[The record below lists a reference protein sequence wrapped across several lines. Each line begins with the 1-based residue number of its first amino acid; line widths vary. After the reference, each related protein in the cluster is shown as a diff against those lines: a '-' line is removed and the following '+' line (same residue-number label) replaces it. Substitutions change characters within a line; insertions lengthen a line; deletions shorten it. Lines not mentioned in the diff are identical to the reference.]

1 MELSNL
7 TWLWLWCHGVVL
19 FWQYLISRFDGW
31 WHHRY
36 MAGGVAVAWY
46 IATFG
51 LIFITGY
58 PPLLQAAA
66 AAVTLYLI
74 VNAAR
79 LWANRFNPTYLRH
92 AVFLNAWVLTLLLG
106 ILAGGYE
113 LAKLVQWHDGRAG
126 LGFLLSVSAATGL
139 FLVWQTYR
147 SLRRYRAGAI
157 TPVVK
162 ERELPTVTLAIPA
175 RNETHALEET
185 LSLAVKSDYPKLE
198 IVVLDDCSQDQTAQV
213 IRSFAHDGVRFVQ
226 GKAPADGW
234 LGKNYACQ
242 VLAEEASGEIIIFA
256 GVDTHFEDQSISLM
270 VSYMLRQKA
279 EMVSVLPIRSA
290 FDFWPTFLEQ
300 LRNFWQIALPITSR
314 RLPISNPCWM
324 IWADSL
330 RRIGGFASVRNSIF
344 PEYHFARA
352 LQQKHG
358 YRFIFSD
365 VQTEVTTRKRLS
377 SQASTATRTFY
388 PMLKRRPAWVCAAT
402 FFLLAVAITPFG
414 VLLSQFWVWRFDIL
428 GIVSAVA
435 VLSFTV
441 AHVAVLRHTNPKG
454 WIVGLVN
461 FPLLIVLDSLLFNWS
476 MLAFEFGE
484 VNWKGRNVCYPIIET
499 FPKRDFLAQL
509 DHKSD
514 RHS

>member
-1 MELSNL
+1 M
-7 TWLWLWCHGVVL
+7 VL
-19 FWQYLISRFDGW
+19 FWQYLVCRIEGL

-36 MAGGVAVAWY
+36 AAGGVAVAWY

-58 PPLLQAAA
+58 PLLIEIA
-66 AAVTLYLI
+66 AAVITLYLI
-74 VNAAR
+74 ANASR
-79 LWANRFNPTYLRH
+79 LWANRFNPAYLRR
-92 AVFLNAWVLTLLLG
+92 AVFLNAWILTLLLA
-106 ILAGGYE
+106 LLSAGYE
-113 LAKLVQWHDGRAG
+113 MAKLLGWHDGRTG
-126 LGFLLSVSAATGL
+126 LGFLLSVSVATGL
-139 FLVWQTYR
+139 FLVWQARR
-147 SLRRYRAGAI
+147 SLKRYQPGVI

-226 GKAPADGW
+226 GKVPAEGW

-242 VLAEEASGEIIIFA
+242 VLAEEASGDIIIFA
-256 GVDTHFEDQSISLM
+256 GVDTHLEDQSITMM
-270 VSYMLRQKA
+270 VSYMLHQKA
-279 EMVSVLPIRSA
+279 EMLSVLPVRSA

-324 IWADSL
+324 IRADSL
-330 RRIGGFASVRNSIF
+330 RRIGGFAAVKNSIF

-352 LQQKHG
+352 LQDKNG
-358 YRFIFSD
+358 YRFILSD
-365 VQTEVTTRKRLS
+365 SQTEVTTRKRLS
-377 SQASTATRTFY
+377 SQVDTATRTFY
-388 PMLKRRPAWVCAAT
+388 PILKRRPAWVCIAT
-402 FFLLAVAITPFG
+402 FFLLAVTIIPFAV
-414 VLLSQFWVWRFDIL
+414 VLWQFWFWRFDIL
-428 GIVSAVA
+428 GALAAVA
-435 VLSFTV
+435 ALSFIT
-441 AHVAVLRHTNPKG
+441 AHVAVLRRTNPKG

-461 FPLLIVLDSLLFNWS
+461 FPVLILFDVLLFNWS

-499 FPKRDFLAQL
+499 VPKREFLAQL
-509 DHKSD
+509 EEKRG